1 MHVKEIDLS
10 KQSCVHNKK
19 SRGFERA
26 SSPTWWQGGNGD
38 CSYAVQPQHP
48 GGSRWLPIN
57 PFHAFFPFPIVKLL
71 VHTRELSCF
80 ICPGQAQIWTECHPG
95 ALSDRGGGGVAADCF
110 YICFVTSARLD
121 LHAFALSF
129 SPGWFLL
136 CLHFFSSSPPPP
148 PSSSPFA
155 ERPSSWAATPPS
167 PLLFHSQRLEN
178 LLKALPVFQVRKN
191 FYEVSA
197 LFFH

>member
-48 GGSRWLPIN
+48 GGLRWLPIN

-95 ALSDRGGGGVAADCF
+95 ALSDRGGGVWGVWCGCWLLLYLF
-110 YICFVTSARLD
+110 CYISKTGPSRLRS
-121 LHAFALSF
+121 LLFPGLVFAVPSLLQLFPSSPTFLLSICRAPLLLGCHPSF
-129 SPGWFLL
+129 SPPLSQSEAWKLVK
-136 CLHFFSSSPPPP
+136 SSPSV
-148 PSSSPFA
+148 PS
-155 ERPSSWAATPPS
+155 
-167 PLLFHSQRLEN
+167 
-178 LLKALPVFQVRKN
+178 
-191 FYEVSA
+191 
-197 LFFH
+197 